1 MLTYNARIEYCLD
14 VASIAGIIIDVSC
27 NIEHFAILL
36 DALEL
41 QYIKKINIKDD
52 SSNEEIILTIGK
64 NL

>member
-41 QYIKKINIKDD
+41 QYIKKLISK
-52 SSNEEIILTIGK
+52 TTVAMK
-64 NL
+64 K